1 MHELETSNDSHQQ
14 RNAYGSGRD
23 GKGQVSVLVLREREK
38 CNKTMVTIDVQNQG
52 NQETVFLAQFRPT
65 PLSLK
70 NSEEASLFV
79 EKGRF
84 AEALTQEG
92 YKYLFVQMKGL

>member
-23 GKGQVSVLVLREREK
+23 GKGQLFQFTVLMLREREK

-92 YKYLFVQMKGL
+92 YK

>member
-14 RNAYGSGRD
+14 RNAYGSGRNEK
-23 GKGQVSVLVLREREK
+23 GKFQFTVLMLREREK

-65 PLSLK
+65 PFSLK
-70 NSEEASLFV
+70 SSEEASLFV

-84 AEALTQEG
+84 AEALIQEG
-92 YKYLFVQMKGL
+92 YK

>member
-1 MHELETSNDSHQQ
+1 MIHINKETHMV
-14 RNAYGSGRD
+14 RVEMEK
-23 GKGQVSVLVLREREK
+23 GKFQFTVLMLREREK

-70 NSEEASLFV
+70 NSEEASLLV

-92 YKYLFVQMKGL
+92 YKYLFVQIKGL